1 MQSWMMQN
9 HPMSEFFVEL
19 PDRQVT
25 ICADRA
31 GDGPPLI
38 VLNGTASDLRNAPNA
53 LAWPIA
59 DHFDVLTFDHRC
71 LGRSKQYDSAHQ
83 PEMVDFADDVLALCD
98 QQGLDEFAVLGI
110 SFGGMVAQELA
121 IGAGSRV
128 SRMVLACTSSG
139 GAGGASYPL
148 HNGPPNGTSYDLAL
162 WDSRVGTDD
171 AVTKLITQL
180 FGHRDRPSTPP
191 PGLVQQLSARAHH
204 DTFDRL
210 DQITAP
216 TLVAH
221 GLFDGIAPP
230 SNSEAIAKRI
240 PNSVLATFDG
250 GHPFLWQDRS
260 AWPAVIDFLRS

>member
-1 MQSWMMQN
+1 
-9 HPMSEFFVEL
+9 MSEFFVDL

-31 GDGPPLI
+31 GDGPPLV

-59 DHFDVLTFDHRC
+59 EHFDVLTFDHRC
-71 LGRSKQYDSAHQ
+71 LGRSEQHDPDHQ
-83 PEMVDFADDVLALCD
+83 PSMVDFADDVVALCD
-98 QQGLDEFAVLGI
+98 QQGIDEFAVLGI

-121 IGAGSRV
+121 ISAGSRV

-148 HNGPPNGTSYDLAL
+148 HKGPPNGTSFDLAL
-162 WDSRVGTDD
+162 WDSRVGTND
-171 AVTKLITQL
+171 AVTKLITRL
-180 FGHRDRPSTPP
+180 YGHRDRPSTPP
-191 PGLVQQLSARAHH
+191 PGLVQQLTARAQH

-210 DQITAP
+210 GQITPP
-216 TLVAH
+216 TLVAY
-221 GLFDGIAPP
+221 GQFDGVAPP
-230 SNSEAIAKRI
+230 SNSEAIAEHI
-240 PNSVLATFDG
+240 PNSMLAAFDG

-260 AWPAVIDFLRS
+260 AWPVLIEFLRA